1 MITLFYLTLVCL
13 THIYLNF
20 FYPILFYLA
29 FLSLTL
35 FHLGRLVPFF
45 VVSTLLVP
53 YYRLPAICIY
63 PKIQCQAIVLTLKA
77 GDSTLLRG
85 GVRTDVSD
93 TVPYQILGDSYYRR
107 SGTVEPGV
115 WRRNF
120 PGVLA
125 YKFGWS
131 ELLQVHTARTNSTS
145 QHPSAKCRRTLT
157 SQQVNRA
164 STPG

>member
-77 GDSTLLRG
+77 GDSTLFNKKTCYPRG
-85 GVRTDVSD
+85 VAPTDVSKTVD
-93 TVPYQILGDSYYRR
+93 TNRR
-107 SGTVEPGV
+107 KYTEKSSNGYIRSMV
-115 WRRNF
+115 R
-120 PGVLA
+120 
-125 YKFGWS
+125 S
-131 ELLQVHTARTNSTS
+131 
-145 QHPSAKCRRTLT
+145 
-157 SQQVNRA
+157 
-164 STPG
+164 